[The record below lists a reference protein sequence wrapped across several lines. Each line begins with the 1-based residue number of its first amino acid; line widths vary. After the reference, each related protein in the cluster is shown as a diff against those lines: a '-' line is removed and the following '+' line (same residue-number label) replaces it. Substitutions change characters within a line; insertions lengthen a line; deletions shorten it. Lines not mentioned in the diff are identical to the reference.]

1 MGEEALGDCVE
12 VYCGAGDDVEMPD
25 GVGERDAA
33 VALEEHDAG
42 QVDDA
47 ADLQFKDSGSIEL
60 KYVVKINLLGCGKGQ
75 TPDRLNS

>member
-1 MGEEALGDCVE
+1 MGKEVLGDCVE
-12 VYCGAGDDVEMPD
+12 VDSGAGNDMEVPD

-47 ADLQFKDSGSIEL
+47 ADLQLKDSGSIEL
-60 KYVVKINLLGCGKGQ
+60 K
-75 TPDRLNS
+75 

>member
-1 MGEEALGDCVE
+1 MGEEVLGDCVE
-12 VYCGAGDDVEMPD
+12 VYGGAGDDVEVPD

-47 ADLQFKDSGSIEL
+47 ADLQLKDSGSIEL
-60 KYVVKINLLGCGKGQ
+60 KCVI
-75 TPDRLNS
+75 RMS

>member
-1 MGEEALGDCVE
+1 MGEEVLGDCVE
-12 VYCGAGDDVEMPD
+12 VYGGAGDDVEVPD

-47 ADLQFKDSGSIEL
+47 ADLQLKDS
-60 KYVVKINLLGCGKGQ
+60 
-75 TPDRLNS
+75 